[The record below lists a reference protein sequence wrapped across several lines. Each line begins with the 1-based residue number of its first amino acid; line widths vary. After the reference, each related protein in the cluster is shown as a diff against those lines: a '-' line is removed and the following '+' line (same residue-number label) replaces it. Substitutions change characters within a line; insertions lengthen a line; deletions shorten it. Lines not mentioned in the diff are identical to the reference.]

1 MKLSPSQTQ
10 SPPGES
16 RPPRPAFW
24 PWIMAVVC
32 LMGGVFC
39 MGGPLSAQGTA
50 VEPVPVE
57 ASDAPA
63 SATPATTPAAPAKPK
78 DERVTKISTNIIQM
92 IDSLGGWVIPF
103 AIASIILL
111 WFTVDRMV
119 VLRRGRVIPRPFVQ
133 RFLRLLENGELEQD
147 EALEVCHENQSPVS
161 QVFAHAVR
169 KWGKSAVEVEQAV
182 IDGGER
188 QVTEL
193 RRNLRILLGVHT
205 ITPMLGLLGT
215 VWGMLDSFS
224 QIATAGA
231 MGRTDQLASGIALAL
246 VATVAGLTIS
256 IPALT
261 LYIYFSGKVDAL
273 VTEIDEVSQRV
284 VHCISAEGLVARMG
298 LPKKTVPIAPKAE
311 PEAAAV
317 RKR

>member
-1 MKLSPSQTQ
+1 
-10 SPPGES
+10 
-16 RPPRPAFW
+16 
-24 PWIMAVVC
+24 
-32 LMGGVFC
+32 
-39 MGGPLSAQGTA
+39 MGGPLSAQDTA

-57 ASDAPA
+57 ASEAPA
-63 SATPATTPAAPAKPK
+63 AATPAARPATLPAAPAKVKDAKGK
-78 DERVTKISTNIIQM
+78 DERVTKISTNILHM
-92 IDSLGGWVIPF
+92 IDSLGGWVVPF
-103 AIASIILL
+103 AMASIILL
-111 WFTVDRMV
+111 WFSVDRMV

-133 RFLRLLENGELEQD
+133 RFLRLLENGELEKD
-147 EALEVCHENQSPVS
+147 EALEVCQENHSPIS

-261 LYIYFSGKVDAL
+261 LYIYFSGKVDSL
-273 VTEIDEVSQRV
+273 VSEIDELSQRV
-284 VHCISAEGLVARMG
+284 VHCVSAEGLVARLG
-298 LPKKTVPIAPKAE
+298 LPKKSVPISPKSE
-311 PEAAAV
+311 PEAAAA

>member
-1 MKLSPSQTQ
+1 MKRSLAQTQ
-10 SPPGES
+10 SPPSAS
-16 RPPRPAFW
+16 RLLHPAFW
-24 PWIMAVVC
+24 RWGMAVVC
-32 LMGGVFC
+32 LVGGVC
-39 MGGPLSAQGTA
+39 GIGGPLLAQGTA
-50 VEPVPVE
+50 VEPVAVE
-57 ASDAPA
+57 APDAPV
-63 SATPATTPAAPAKPK
+63 SATPATTAAAPTQPK
-78 DERVTKISTNIIQM
+78 EEPVTKLSTNLLHM
-92 IDSLGGWVIPF
+92 IDSLGGWIVPF

-111 WFTVDRMV
+111 WFTVDRLV

-273 VTEIDEVSQRV
+273 VTELDEVAQRV

-298 LPKKTVPIAPKAE
+298 MPKKSVPNPPKPE
-311 PEAAAV
+311 PESAV
-317 RKR
+317 ARKR

>member
-1 MKLSPSQTQ
+1 MNLSPSPLL
-10 SPPGES
+10 SPLGDCRHPQLVRFRHLMAIACLVGGLL
-16 RPPRPAFW
+16 
-24 PWIMAVVC
+24 WI
-32 LMGGVFC
+32 
-39 MGGPLSAQGTA
+39 GGPLSAQDAA
-50 VEPVPVE
+50 VEPVAVE
-57 ASDAPA
+57 APEAPIAA
-63 SATPATTPAAPAKPK
+63 SPAAAPVKPLN
-78 DERVTKISTNIIQM
+78 ERVSKISTNIIDM
-92 IDSLGGWVIPF
+92 LDSLGGWIVPF

-111 WFTVDRMV
+111 WFSVDRMV

-133 RFLRLLENGELEQD
+133 RFLRLLEGGELEQD
-147 EALEVCHENQSPVS
+147 EALEVCQENHSPVS

-193 RRNLRILLGVHT
+193 RKNLRILLGVHT

-261 LYIYFSGKVDAL
+261 LYIYFSGKIDAL
-273 VTEIDEVSQRV
+273 VTEIDELSQRV

-298 LPKKTVPIAPKAE
+298 LPKKSVPLPPKSE
-311 PEAAAV
+311 PEAAA